1 MMDFAQLLTERSEA
15 IANHWIEAVSNDRQ
29 IQSTE
34 NLSRTAIRDHIP
46 HVLKA
51 LATVLSH
58 QQDSDIETI
67 AQASLQ
73 HGTLRAEQGFDPA
86 EITREYHL
94 LRSTIL
100 VSLRNDLLQGT
111 PEELFR
117 AMSLINAVV
126 DTAIAQCF
134 KSYMQERLRELEQ
147 LQNQLTLTNQE
158 LNRLVRASQENLA
171 MLAHELKTPL
181 NSIIGYSDLFL
192 RQQRQSEIRDTV
204 SSLEHIE
211 RVLRN
216 GRKLLRLI
224 NDILE
229 LSRCNAGTMALQLTE
244 VDVTEIVEAVIETVH
259 PLADSRSLELVMDCN
274 LAPKRVIVD
283 SLRMQ
288 QILTNLVSN
297 AIRYTVTGGITIRSR
312 SISSNEWEI
321 SVIDTGIGIPL
332 DDQTRIFDPFVQLRS
347 SNSLSLSDGTGL
359 GLAIV
364 ARLVDLMQG
373 RINLTSQVGIGTTVT
388 VILPIEVKQPEDV
401 TASAV

>member
-1 MMDFAQLLTERSEA
+1 MTDFAQLLTERSET
-15 IANHWIEAVSNDRQ
+15 ITNQWIEAVSSDRQ

-58 QQDSDIETI
+58 KQDSDIATI

-100 VSLRNDLLQGT
+100 STLRTDLLQGT

-158 LNRLVRASQENLA
+158 LNRLIRASQENLA

-192 RQQRQSEIRDTV
+192 RQQRQSEMRDTV
-204 SSLEHIE
+204 ASLEHIE

-224 NDILE
+224 NDVLE
-229 LSRCNAGTMALQLTE
+229 LSRCDAGRMTLQLAETD
-244 VDVTEIVEAVIETVH
+244 VDAIIASVLETVH
-259 PLADSRSLELVMDCN
+259 PLADSRGLELVMDCN
-274 LAPKRVIVD
+274 LAPKQVTVD
-283 SLRMQ
+283 SLRLQ

-297 AIRYTVTGGITIRSR
+297 AIRYTVTGSVTIYAR
-312 SISSNEWEI
+312 SIGSSEWEV
-321 SVIDTGIGIPL
+321 SVTDTGIGIPP

-347 SNSLSLSDGTGL
+347 SESLVASDGTGL

-364 ARLVDLMQG
+364 ARLVNLMQG
-373 RINLTSQVGIGTTVT
+373 RISLTSQVGIGTTVT
-388 VILPIEVKQPEDV
+388 VVLPIEVRQPEDA
-401 TASAV
+401 TASTV

>member
-1 MMDFAQLLTERSEA
+1 MTDFAQLLTERSET
-15 IANHWIEAVSNDRQ
+15 IMNQWIEAVSSDRQ

-34 NLSRTAIRDHIP
+34 NLSRIAIRDHIP
-46 HVLKA
+46 LVLNA

-58 QQDSDIETI
+58 KQDSDIATI

-73 HGTLRAEQGFDPA
+73 HGSLRAEQGFDPA

-100 VSLRNDLLQGT
+100 STLRTDLLQGT

-134 KSYMQERLRELEQ
+134 KSYMQERLRELEL
-147 LQNQLTLTNQE
+147 LQNQLALTNQE
-158 LNRLVRASQENLA
+158 LNRLIRASQENLA

-192 RQQRQSEIRDTV
+192 RQQRQSEMRDTV
-204 SSLEHIE
+204 ASLEHIE

-224 NDILE
+224 NDVLE
-229 LSRCNAGTMALQLTE
+229 LSRCDAGRMMLQLAET
-244 VDVTEIVEAVIETVH
+244 DVMAIVESVLETVH
-259 PLADSRSLELVMDCN
+259 PLADSRGLELVVDCK
-274 LAPKRVIVD
+274 LAPKQVIVD
-283 SLRMQ
+283 SLRLQ

-297 AIRYTVTGGITIRSR
+297 AIRYTVTGNVTIYSR
-312 SISSNEWEI
+312 SISSSEWEI
-321 SVIDTGIGIPL
+321 SVTDTGIGIPP

-347 SNSLSLSDGTGL
+347 PESLVALEGTGL

-364 ARLVDLMQG
+364 ARLVNLMQG
-373 RINLTSQVGIGTTVT
+373 RISLTSRVGIGTTVT
-388 VILPIEVKQPEDV
+388 VVLPIEVRQPENV